1 MNKFHGSAV
10 IPDNSVSITTEK
22 APNCKEMIEP
32 KIEAIIKFFLDNFL
46 LIIGLNINIEEIKQ
60 P

>member
-10 IPDNSVSITTEK
+10 IPDNSVSTTTEK

-46 LIIGLNINIEEIKQ
+46 LIIGLSTSKR
-60 P
+60 